1 MFPTHCL
8 SANREAHVGVRLPGA
23 PRNAGT
29 DAGIADGTPTPPT
42 APDNLQFAG
51 CGKRRHECL
60 RHVRRRRS
68 FENGQRVFENGH
80 PWDYR
85 RDGKLVKVLY
95 SATWAEKPPWKGNC
109 TEAWFSSRKK

>member
-1 MFPTHCL
+1 MFPTHFL

-42 APDNLQFAG
+42 APGNLQFAG
-51 CGKRRHECL
+51 CGKRRHECRRGRHECL
-60 RHVRRRRS
+60 RHVRRRGS

-80 PWDYR
+80 PFDHWP
-85 RDGKLVKVLY
+85 DGNTAKLLY
-95 SATWAEKPPWKGNC
+95 ST
-109 TEAWFSSRKK
+109 T

>member
-1 MFPTHCL
+1 M
-8 SANREAHVGVRLPGA
+8 PGA

-51 CGKRRHECL
+51 CGKRRHECRRGRHECL
-60 RHVRRRRS
+60 RHVRRRGS

-80 PWDYR
+80 SGDYWACANPA
-85 RDGKLVKVLY
+85 KFLY
-95 SATWAEKPPWKGNC
+95 SATYDEKPPWKGNC